1 MESTTGDINARLDQ
15 ETVERKAEG
24 NLIKNGLEEEKL
36 LRGQENEIMKK
47 SLADTVQVNYS
58 GVRRMKL

>member
-1 MESTTGDINARLDQ
+1 M
-15 ETVERKAEG
+15 ERKTEG

-47 SLADTVQVNYS
+47 SLADSVQVNFS
-58 GVRRMKL
+58 I